1 MAVFLKLIE
10 AKMWLYMEVAFFFS
24 HQALT
29 STNYGIV
36 LFSQAPTGEVAEDD
50 GEHGNYLHM
59 Y

>member
-1 MAVFLKLIE
+1 
-10 AKMWLYMEVAFFFS
+10 MWLYMEVAFFFS

-29 STNYGIV
+29 STNYSIV

-50 GEHGNYLHM
+50 GEHGNYFHM

>member
-1 MAVFLKLIE
+1 MHFLNSLKQRCGCIW
-10 AKMWLYMEVAFFFS
+10 KWPFFFS

-29 STNYGIV
+29 SINYGIV
-36 LFSQAPTGEVAEDD
+36 FFSQAPTGEVAEDD